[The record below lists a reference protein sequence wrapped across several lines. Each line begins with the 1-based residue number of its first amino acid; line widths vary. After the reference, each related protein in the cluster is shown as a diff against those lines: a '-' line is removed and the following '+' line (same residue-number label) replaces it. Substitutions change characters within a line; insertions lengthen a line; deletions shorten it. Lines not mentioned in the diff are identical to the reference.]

1 MIEGLQVR
9 SLEQIFGEMT
19 EAYRKGDYLEGGTQW
34 GDDALMSPKTFSE
47 RFHNVCLGFGYR
59 EAEIIPIKQEIEE
72 WCQEQLL
79 TLENKFR

>member
-1 MIEGLQVR
+1 MIEGIQFK
-9 SLEQIFGEMT
+9 SIEQIFDDMI
-19 EAYRKGDYLEGGTQW
+19 EAYTQGDYLEGVTQW

-72 WCQEQLL
+72 WCQEQLSS
-79 TLENKFR
+79 LENKFR